1 MVGRQVDVV
10 VRDLKEVIRRIPN
23 EPVGTHLLASRGA
36 CWQKYAP
43 GMWRRTEVGD
53 APYQY
58 DDVADDGTM
67 VMRLQSGLDNP
78 EFQVNWTLY

>member
-1 MVGRQVDVV
+1 MAGGQVDAFVK
-10 VRDLKEVIRRIPN
+10 DLEEVIRRIPT

-58 DDVADDGTM
+58 DDVANDRTM
-67 VMRLQSGLDNP
+67 VMRLQSVLDNP
-78 EFQVNWTLY
+78 EFEVNWTLY